1 MIELPKKGENIY
13 KRKDGRWEG
22 RYIKGHSDTN
32 KIKYGYV
39 YAYSYKDVREKL
51 NLAKKNQFDVKAE
64 NESAFNPLYDYWLDL
79 WLDNKKS
86 FVKKST
92 YIRYKN
98 IIINHI
104 KPTLGK
110 RKINEIDT
118 SCIQKFIIEKSING
132 KKDGS
137 GGLSSK
143 SLYDI
148 LLVIKETLVFV
159 EGYRQN
165 TNQIDYSKIIIKKTT
180 HEMRVLSQ
188 SEEKSLNSVLLNQT
202 DRYKLGILICLYTG
216 IRIGELCA
224 LRWKNI
230 SLSDQT
236 IKIDT
241 TLQRLQIDEEDCSN
255 KTMLYFSEP
264 KTFSS
269 VRTIPFPLFL
279 LPIIKKFQDIP
290 ESYILSGSER
300 VIVEPR
306 TMQNRFKKYLE
317 LGGINDANFHSLR
330 HTFATR
336 CIESE
341 FDLKSLSEILGHS
354 SVKTTLDKYV
364 HSTMKQ
370 KKSNMEK
377 IKMAI

>member
-1 MIELPKKGENIY
+1 MPKKGENIY

-22 RYIKGHSDTN
+22 RYVKGHSDTN
-32 KIKYGYV
+32 KTQYGYI
-39 YAYSYKDVREKL
+39 YGYSYKEVKERLNYAKSNVKSESSDVDKSP
-51 NLAKKNQFDVKAE
+51 NLQY
-64 NESAFNPLYDYWLDL
+64 SYWLDL
-79 WLDNKKS
+79 WLNNKKS

-98 IIINHI
+98 IIENHI
-104 KPTLGK
+104 KPTIGIL
-110 RKINEIDT
+110 RINEIDT
-118 SCIQKFIIEKSING
+118 SCIQNFIMEKSISG

-148 LLVIKETLVFV
+148 LLVVKETLVYV
-159 EGYRQN
+159 EEYHPN
-165 TNQIDYSKIIIKKTT
+165 TNHIDFGKIAIKKTS

-188 SEEKSLNSVLLNQT
+188 TEEKKLNSVLLKQT
-202 DRYKLGILICLYTG
+202 DRYKLGVLICLYTG

-230 SLSDQT
+230 SLLEQT
-236 IKIDT
+236 IKIDST
-241 TLQRLQIDEEDCSN
+241 VQRLQNDEDDCKS
-255 KTMLYFSEP
+255 KTMIYVSEP
-264 KTFSS
+264 KTISS
-269 VRTIPFPLFL
+269 ARTIPFPMFL
-279 LPIIKKFQDIP
+279 LPIIEIFQGVP
-290 ESYILSGSER
+290 ESFILSGSEK

-317 LGGINDANFHSLR
+317 LGGINNANFHSLR

-336 CIESE
+336 CVESE
-341 FDLKSLSEILGHS
+341 FDLKALSEILGHS

-370 KKSNMEK
+370 KKCNMEK
-377 IKMAI
+377 IKLAI

>member
-1 MIELPKKGENIY
+1 MPRKGENIY

-22 RYIKGHSDTN
+22 RYIKGHNKTN
-32 KIKYGYV
+32 RIQYGYI
-39 YAYSYKDVREKL
+39 YAHTYKEAKEKL
-51 NLAKKNQFDVKAE
+51 NLAKSNTNGKTTDNDKPNNQQ
-64 NESAFNPLYDYWLDL
+64 YDYWLDL
-79 WLDNKKS
+79 WLDNKKP
-86 FVKKST
+86 FVKEST

-98 IIINHI
+98 LIKNHI
-104 KPTLGK
+104 KPSLGMFG
-110 RKINEIDT
+110 INEIDT
-118 SCIQKFIIEKSING
+118 ACIQRFITDKSTNG

-148 LLVIKETLVFV
+148 LLIIKETLVYI
-159 EGYRQN
+159 EEYHPKAN
-165 TNQIDYSKIIIKKTT
+165 HIDYKRISIKKTS
-180 HEMRVLSQ
+180 HEMRVLSAT
-188 SEEKSLNSVLLNQT
+188 EEKNLNRILLKQT
-202 DRYKLGILICLYTG
+202 DRYKLGVLICLYTG

-230 SLSDQT
+230 SLTEQT
-236 IKIDT
+236 IKIES
-241 TLQRLQIDEEDCSN
+241 TLQRLQIDKDDNNSS
-255 KTMLYFSEP
+255 KTKIYISEP

-269 VRTIPFPLFL
+269 LRTIPFPLFL
-279 LPIIKKFQDIP
+279 LPIIKSFQSLP
-290 ESYILSGSER
+290 EAFILSGSER

-336 CIESE
+336 CIESN
-341 FDLKSLSEILGHS
+341 FDIKSLSEILGHS
-354 SVKTTLDKYV
+354 SVKITLDKYV

-370 KKSNMEK
+370 KKINMEK

>member
-1 MIELPKKGENIY
+1 MPKKGENIY

-22 RYIKGHSDTN
+22 RYIKGHSETN
-32 KIKYGYV
+32 KTQYGYI
-39 YAYSYKDVREKL
+39 YGYSYKEVKERLNYAKSNVKSESSDVDKSP
-51 NLAKKNQFDVKAE
+51 NLQY
-64 NESAFNPLYDYWLDL
+64 SYWLDL
-79 WLDNKKS
+79 WLNNKKS

-98 IIINHI
+98 IIENHI
-104 KPTLGK
+104 KPTIGIL
-110 RKINEIDT
+110 RINEIDT
-118 SCIQKFIIEKSING
+118 SCIQNFIMEKSISG

-148 LLVIKETLVFV
+148 LLVVKETLVYV
-159 EGYRQN
+159 EEYHPN
-165 TNQIDYSKIIIKKTT
+165 TNHIDFGKIAIKKTS

-188 SEEKSLNSVLLNQT
+188 TEEKKLNSVLLKQT
-202 DRYKLGILICLYTG
+202 DRYKLGVLICLYTG

-230 SLSDQT
+230 SLLEQT
-236 IKIDT
+236 IKIDST
-241 TLQRLQIDEEDCSN
+241 VQRLQNDEDDCKS
-255 KTMLYFSEP
+255 KTMIYVSEP
-264 KTFSS
+264 KTISS
-269 VRTIPFPLFL
+269 ARTIPFPMFL
-279 LPIIKKFQDIP
+279 LPIIEIFQGVP
-290 ESYILSGSER
+290 ESFILSGSEK

-317 LGGINDANFHSLR
+317 LGGINNANFHSLR

-336 CIESE
+336 CGESE
-341 FDLKSLSEILGHS
+341 FDLKALSEILGHS

-370 KKSNMEK
+370 KKCNMEK
-377 IKMAI
+377 IKLAI

>member
-1 MIELPKKGENIY
+1 M
-13 KRKDGRWEG
+13 
-22 RYIKGHSDTN
+22 
-32 KIKYGYV
+32 
-39 YAYSYKDVREKL
+39 
-51 NLAKKNQFDVKAE
+51 NL
-64 NESAFNPLYDYWLDL
+64 SYDYWLDL

-92 YIRYKN
+92 YIRYNN

-104 KPTLGK
+104 KPDLGK
-110 RKINEIDT
+110 RRINEINT
-118 SCIQKFIIEKSING
+118 LCIQKFIIEKSING

-159 EGYRQN
+159 EGYYPN
-165 TNQIDYSKIIIKKTT
+165 TNQIDYSKITIKKSS

-188 SEEKSLNSVLLNQT
+188 SEEKNLNRVLLNQT

-236 IKIDT
+236 IRIDST
-241 TLQRLQIDEEDCSN
+241 IQRLQIDEEDCSN
-255 KTMLYFSEP
+255 KTMLYISEP

-279 LPIIKKFQDIP
+279 LPLIEKFQDKP
-290 ESYILSGSER
+290 ESYILSGCER

-336 CIESE
+336 CIESD

-354 SVKTTLDKYV
+354 SLKTTLDKYV

-377 IKMAI
+377 IKMAV

>member
-1 MIELPKKGENIY
+1 MPKKGENIY

-22 RYIKGHSDTN
+22 RYVKGHSDTN
-32 KIKYGYV
+32 KTQYGYI
-39 YAYSYKDVREKL
+39 YGYSYKEVKEKL
-51 NLAKKNQFDVKAE
+51 NYAKSNVKSESSDVDKSP
-64 NESAFNPLYDYWLDL
+64 NLQYSYWLDL
-79 WLDNKKS
+79 WLNNKKS

-98 IIINHI
+98 IIENHI
-104 KPTLGK
+104 KPTIGIL
-110 RKINEIDT
+110 RINEIDT
-118 SCIQKFIIEKSING
+118 SCIQNFIMEKSISG

-148 LLVIKETLVFV
+148 LLVVKETLVYV
-159 EGYRQN
+159 EEYHPN
-165 TNQIDYSKIIIKKTT
+165 TNHIDFGKIAIKKTS

-188 SEEKSLNSVLLNQT
+188 TEEKNLNSVLLKQT
-202 DRYKLGILICLYTG
+202 DRYKLGVLICLYTG

-230 SLSDQT
+230 SLLEQT
-236 IKIDT
+236 IKIDST
-241 TLQRLQIDEEDCSN
+241 VQRLQNDEDDCKS
-255 KTMLYFSEP
+255 KTMIYVSEP
-264 KTFSS
+264 KTISS
-269 VRTIPFPLFL
+269 ARTIPFPMFL
-279 LPIIKKFQDIP
+279 LPIIEIFQGVP
-290 ESYILSGSER
+290 ESFILSGSEK

-317 LGGINDANFHSLR
+317 LGGINNANFHSLR

-336 CIESE
+336 CVESE
-341 FDLKSLSEILGHS
+341 FDLKALSEILGHS

-370 KKSNMEK
+370 KKCNMEK
-377 IKMAI
+377 IKLAI

>member
-1 MIELPKKGENIY
+1 MPKKGENIY

-22 RYIKGHSDTN
+22 RYVKGHSDTN
-32 KIKYGYV
+32 KTQYGYI
-39 YAYSYKDVREKL
+39 YGYSYKEVKEKL
-51 NLAKKNQFDVKAE
+51 NYAKSNVKSESSDVDKSP
-64 NESAFNPLYDYWLDL
+64 NLQYSYWLDL
-79 WLDNKKS
+79 WLNNKKS

-98 IIINHI
+98 IIENHI
-104 KPTLGK
+104 KPTIGIL
-110 RKINEIDT
+110 RINEIDT
-118 SCIQKFIIEKSING
+118 SCIQNFIMEKSISG

-148 LLVIKETLVFV
+148 LLVVKETLVYV
-159 EGYRQN
+159 EEYHPN
-165 TNQIDYSKIIIKKTT
+165 TNHIDFGKIAIKKTS

-188 SEEKSLNSVLLNQT
+188 TEEKKLNSVLLKQT
-202 DRYKLGILICLYTG
+202 DRYKLGVLICLYTG

-230 SLSDQT
+230 SLLEQT
-236 IKIDT
+236 IKIDST
-241 TLQRLQIDEEDCSN
+241 VQRLQNDEDDCKS
-255 KTMLYFSEP
+255 KTMIYVSEP
-264 KTFSS
+264 KTISS
-269 VRTIPFPLFL
+269 ARTIPFPMFL
-279 LPIIKKFQDIP
+279 LPIIEIFQGVP
-290 ESYILSGSER
+290 ESFILSGSEK

-317 LGGINDANFHSLR
+317 LGGINNANFHSLR

-336 CIESE
+336 CVESE
-341 FDLKSLSEILGHS
+341 FDLKALSEILGHS

-370 KKSNMEK
+370 KKINMEK
-377 IKMAI
+377 IKLAI